1 MTTVSKVDGDFANG
15 RAQGGNIYTVLPQNG
30 EGPST
35 TSQPAMNGDGTNWA
49 FVNHILN
56 YPVVNDG
63 VATFKST
70 PLGQRSLQ
78 LGDSAYRTFA
88 APFLPYFSWP
98 LQLIT
103 PYARK
108 ADDLGDKTLSKVDEK
123 FPIVKKPTDE
133 LINGARSMYALPF
146 RVGQTGKEH
155 VMSTYGAQLDKMGGN
170 GLLGG
175 RGKAAVT
182 TAYILTSESLTT
194 VSSYLNEKKQQ
205 ASEVVDEKTGSD

>member
-1 MTTVSKVDGDFANG
+1 MTTSDQINGDFANG
-15 RAQGGNIYTVLPQNG
+15 HAQNGNIYTVLSQNG
-30 EGPST
+30 DGPH
-35 TSQPAMNGDGTNWA
+35 SQPTVNGDGTSWA

-56 YPVVNDG
+56 YPVVNDS

-70 PLGQRSLQ
+70 PLGQRSFE

-103 PYARK
+103 PYAKK
-108 ADDLGDKTLSKVDEK
+108 ADDLGDKTLTKVDEK

-133 LINGARSMYALPF
+133 LLSDARSMASLPL
-146 RVGQTGKEH
+146 RVGQTGKDH
-155 VMSTYGAQLDKMGGN
+155 VLSTYGAELKKTDGTGY
-170 GLLGG
+170 LV

-182 TAYILTSESLTT
+182 TALILTSESLST
-194 VSSYLNEKKQQ
+194 VSAYLSEKKKQ
-205 ASEVVDEKTGSD
+205 ASEVSDEKTASS

>member
-1 MTTVSKVDGDFANG
+1 MTTVSKIDGDFANG

-35 TSQPAMNGDGTNWA
+35 TSQPAINGDGTNWA

-78 LGDSAYRTFA
+78 LGDSAFRTFA
-88 APFLPYFSWP
+88 APVLPYFSWP
-98 LQLIT
+98 LQLII

-108 ADDLGDKTLSKVDEK
+108 ADDLGDKTLSRVDEK
-123 FPIVKKPTDE
+123 FPIVKTPTDE
-133 LINGARSMYALPF
+133 LINGARSIYALPF

-155 VMSTYGAQLDKMGGN
+155 VMSTYGAQLNKIGEK
-170 GLLGG
+170 GLLGH
-175 RGKAAVT
+175 GKAAVS
-182 TAYILTSESLTT
+182 TAYILTSESLAT
-194 VSSYLNEKKQQ
+194 VGSYLNERNQR
-205 ASEVVDEKTGSD
+205 ASPVVE

>member
-1 MTTVSKVDGDFANG
+1 MATADKVSADAPNG

-35 TSQPAMNGDGTNWA
+35 ASQPTMNGDGTNWA

-70 PLGQRSLQ
+70 PLGQRSLK

-88 APFLPYFSWP
+88 APVLPYFSWP

-108 ADDLGDKTLSKVDEK
+108 ADDLGDKTLSRVDEK

-133 LINGARSMYALPF
+133 VINSARSIYALPF
-146 RVGQTGKEH
+146 RFGQSGKEH
-155 VMSTYGAQLDKMGGN
+155 VLSTYGAQLDKNGGN
-170 GLLGG
+170 GLLG

-194 VSSYLNEKKQQ
+194 LGSYLNEKKQQ
-205 ASEVVDEKTGSD
+205 ANEVVDDKAGSD